1 LENSILFTILAN
13 NYSYKKLN
21 MVKRKSRITERNTEP
36 QKDNTLIATTPPPD
50 SRVPG
55 VIANHNAMVQ

>member
-1 LENSILFTILAN
+1 
-13 NYSYKKLN
+13 

-36 QKDNTLIATTPPPD
+36 QKDNTRVVTTPAPD

-55 VIANHNAMVQ
+55 VVANHDAMVQ

>member
-1 LENSILFTILAN
+1 
-13 NYSYKKLN
+13 